1 MTRKRFIK
9 LQMAAGC
16 DRNTAEAL
24 ARRARAAGRSY
35 AEAFGNLTAAR
46 SFCAGLRDGVLAPA
60 LEAVSAWSTW
70 VRQVV
75 RVATAVGA
83 AFQKAME
90 ESNNE
95 R

>member
-24 ARRARAAGRSY
+24 ARRARAAGWSY

-46 SFCAGLRDGVLAPA
+46 RIVAGMVDGLKSVLEPVCA
-60 LEAVSAWSTW
+60 W
-70 VRQVV
+70 VRQVA
-75 RVATAVGA
+75 RAATAAGA
-83 AFQKAME
+83 AFQKVMEE